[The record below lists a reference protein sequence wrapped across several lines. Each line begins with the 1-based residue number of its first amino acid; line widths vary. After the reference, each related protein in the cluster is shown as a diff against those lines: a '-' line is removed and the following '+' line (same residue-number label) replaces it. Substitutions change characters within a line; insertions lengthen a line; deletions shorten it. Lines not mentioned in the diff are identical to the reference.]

1 MTRKS
6 KTLDCRETLQRKRSG
21 NSPESLRPSRDAS
34 NVDHW
39 LNQNVEQR
47 STDSEE
53 NRNAFM
59 WDQLSQ
65 VPQLL
70 HSISLLR
77 LIRRINWL
85 GSIILLVYGYLY
97 RLLASTDP
105 TGTKYEFYDFLVDY
119 GMSNLII
126 AEATI
131 LARTYFL
138 MLRFHRVMHHVKT
151 FNAKYRE
158 LKTYTC
164 LFQEQKTEDKTKK
177 SVLVHNTDF
186 GDSNLHSEMQR
197 ALLRSDKYRSYMY
210 ENRADIPSDDD

>member
-85 GSIILLVYGYLY
+85 GSIIL
-97 RLLASTDP
+97 
-105 TGTKYEFYDFLVDY
+105 
-119 GMSNLII
+119 
-126 AEATI
+126 
-131 LARTYFL
+131 
-138 MLRFHRVMHHVKT
+138 
-151 FNAKYRE
+151 
-158 LKTYTC
+158 
-164 LFQEQKTEDKTKK
+164 
-177 SVLVHNTDF
+177 
-186 GDSNLHSEMQR
+186 
-197 ALLRSDKYRSYMY
+197 
-210 ENRADIPSDDD
+210 